1 MKLIWLKYCQNVFTL
16 CKILNKTNL
25 NMKIGKVLV
34 GVVLW
39 IAVLFLAYKLYDIIQ
54 APVQF
59 EADYNKHFNATT
71 TRMYDIKAAQGY
83 YLKSKKKYAG
93 NFDDLINSI
102 KNDMITEVI
111 INGNPDDTSVVATY
125 DTLKYYIKDELKFEG
140 TNNVDSLRYV
150 PFSGGETFDLESGML
165 KMQRVDVPVYQI
177 DVPKS
182 KYLKGLNEDY
192 VERKKDLSLG
202 SLTQATEKASW
213 E

>member
-1 MKLIWLKYCQNVFTL
+1 
-16 CKILNKTNL
+16 
-25 NMKIGKVLV
+25 MKIGKVII

-39 IAVLFLAYKLYDIIQ
+39 LVVIGLAYMLYGIIQ
-54 APVQF
+54 DPVKF
-59 EADYNKHFNATT
+59 EAEYNKRHDATT
-71 TRMYDIKAAQGY
+71 TRMYDIKTAQGF

-93 NFDDLINSI
+93 NFDELINSL

-111 INGNPDDTSVVATY
+111 INGKPDDTSVVATY
-125 DTLKYYIKDELKFEG
+125 DTLKYYIRDEINLQG
-140 TNNVDSLRYV
+140 TNNLDSLRYV

-165 KMQRVDVPVYQI
+165 KMQRVEVPVYQI
-177 DVPKS
+177 DAPKS
-182 KYLKGLNEDY
+182 KYLKGLKEEY